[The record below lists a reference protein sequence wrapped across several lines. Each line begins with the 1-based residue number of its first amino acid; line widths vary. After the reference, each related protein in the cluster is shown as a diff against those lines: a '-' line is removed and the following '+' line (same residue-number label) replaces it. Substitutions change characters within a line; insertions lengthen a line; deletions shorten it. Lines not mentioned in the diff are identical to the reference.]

1 MKQNIKKM
9 LTKNHG
15 NNNFNII
22 ENTDTNTRNN
32 DNNYE
37 NITFLKLQNDAN
49 YANNLCL
56 FNNSMQIIEPN
67 FNICQPI
74 TITDFE
80 HTQKIQ
86 NWGQK
91 KSPKNPTKYKFN
103 CNLCNYFTNN
113 KKDFYKHNETK
124 KHNNAITYSTLS
136 CKHCGNTY
144 KHNSSLSR
152 HIKLCQFNFLND
164 NQNNNSNIN
173 ILHKKNKLLNKENKL
188 LNKENK
194 LLKENKFLNDPTTI
208 SNINSNFNSFT
219 INNNIN
225 TTINKT
231 FNLQIYLNEEC
242 KNAMNITEF
251 VQNIQLQLKDIDNI
265 GNEGYAKG
273 ISNII
278 VKQLNSIH
286 ETQRPIH
293 CSDIKRETLYV
304 KDDDK
309 WQKDTEKYKIGKMI
323 TSIEN
328 KNLQMLPKW
337 KESHP
342 DYHDYNS
349 KSSDHYSNI
358 IMSSMDSTDENK
370 NKIIRSIAKNVQ
382 INK

>member
-1 MKQNIKKM
+1 MKQNVKKM
-9 LTKNHG
+9 LTKSHG
-15 NNNFNII
+15 NNNFDLI
-22 ENTDTNTRNN
+22 ENNDTTTCNN
-32 DNNYE
+32 VNNSVDD
-37 NITFLKLQNDAN
+37 TFLKLQNDAN
-49 YANNLCL
+49 YANNLY
-56 FNNSMQIIEPN
+56 FFKMSEHNKNSDSN
-67 FNICQPI
+67 LCQPI
-74 TITDFE
+74 TVTNNENIKNI
-80 HTQKIQ
+80 QK
-86 NWGQK
+86 WGQK

-124 KHNNAITYSTLS
+124 KHNNAITHSTLS
-136 CKHCGNTY
+136 CNHCGNTY

-164 NQNNNSNIN
+164 HSNNNSNIN
-173 ILHKKNKLLNKENKL
+173 ILHNKNKLLNKENKL
-188 LNKENK
+188 LNKENQ
-194 LLKENKFLNDPTTI
+194 LLKENKVLNDSTTI
-208 SNINSNFNSFT
+208 SNNNSNFNSLT

-242 KNAMNITEF
+242 KNAMNITDF
-251 VQNIQLQLKDIDNI
+251 VQNIQLQLQDIDNI

-342 DYHDYNS
+342 DYYDYNS

-358 IMSSMDSTDENK
+358 IMSSMDSTNENK
-370 NKIIRSIAKNVQ
+370 NKIIRSIAKNVH